1 MNDLLENPAIQAGAL
16 PFVVAL
22 LIALPLA
29 RTRYLSAATGSG
41 VVLLLALTVGFSV
54 VPLTA
59 VRKAILL
66 ILAAIALALAIEAA
80 GAALRRAF
88 IGVIALAMGL
98 ATLWVLQRI
107 LGQAEG
113 GVAWRIAIGAS
124 LFVFVLAASVLL
136 ASGDPLR
143 ASVIGVSLGWGSG
156 ALAVLGASAL
166 LGQIGI
172 ALGSACAAAA
182 LAQMLRGAPAPA
194 GWTTVMP
201 AAIGTPLIGVLAV
214 ATGELHAFLLLP
226 LLLVVP
232 AACLVRSGE
241 RKAWLQATLQ
251 GLAALVP
258 VMAAIVWAWLDAQ
271 SASPGG

>member
-1 MNDLLENPAIQAGAL
+1 MNDLLENPAVQAGIL
-16 PFVVAL
+16 PFIVAL

-29 RTRYLSAATGSG
+29 RTRYLAAATGSG
-41 VVLLLALTVGFSV
+41 VVLLIALTVGFAV

-66 ILAAIALALAIEAA
+66 MLAAIALAPALEAA
-80 GAALRRAF
+80 GIALHRAVVA
-88 IGVIALAMGL
+88 VIALAASL

-113 GVAWRIAIGAS
+113 GAAWRIAVGAS
-124 LFVFVLAASVLL
+124 LFVLVLSASVLA

-143 ASVIGVSLGWGSG
+143 ASVIGVGLGWGSG

-172 ALGSACAAAA
+172 ALGTACAAAA

-194 GWTTVMP
+194 GWTTVLP
-201 AAIGTPLIGVLAV
+201 AAIGTPLVGVLAV
-214 ATGELHAFLLLP
+214 ATGELRAYLLLP
-226 LLLVVP
+226 LLMVVP
-232 AACLVRSGE
+232 AACLVQAGQH
-241 RKAWLQATLQ
+241 KAWLRATLQ

-258 VMAAIVWAWLDAQ
+258 VIAAITWAWFDAQ
-271 SASPGG
+271 SASPGS